1 MSRTSKDQESLFFIF
16 KGFVLS
22 PRDVIKQAIAEVVV
36 QKGFEADYIKTHFSE
51 LVTGTQ
57 KRAYDIFL
65 DSQRN
70 SWRKSIDVYLKRELG
85 ENVTRTEV
93 TRFLASRFEELDSF
107 FLSLTNSRRPR
118 AGSAFQITI
127 SELFKKLDY
136 PLVEQPEIDGI
147 PDFLLPS
154 IEHFRKNPID
164 CIIFTVKRTLR
175 ERWRQI
181 VTEGTRGLGFFLA
194 TIDESVSGKQL
205 EEISANRIYLVVPIG
220 LKTGVDSY
228 KSAVNVITFEDFF
241 EDHLDPAFRRWV
253 RAGITDSGKLA
264 TYTGPNE
271 DTLRN

>member
-1 MSRTSKDQESLFFIF
+1 MTPTPEAKAKLFSIF
-16 KGFVLS
+16 KEHILS
-22 PRDVIKQAIAEVVV
+22 PTEVVRRALTQV
-36 QKGFEADYIKTHFSE
+36 VEERKFDADYIKAHFSE

-57 KRAYDIFL
+57 ERAYDIFL
-65 DSQRN
+65 DSQRS
-70 SWRKSIDVYLKRELG
+70 SWRKSIQTFLG
-85 ENVTRTEV
+85 KTLPENVTRAEV
-93 TRFLASRFEELDSF
+93 AQFLTDQFEELDSF

-127 SELFKKLDY
+127 NELFKRLGY

-194 TIDESVSGKQL
+194 TIDESVSEKQL
-205 EEISANRIYLVVPIG
+205 EEISANRIYLVVPIE
-220 LKTGVDSY
+220 LKSDVKVY
-228 KSAVNVITFEDFF
+228 KSAVSVITFESFF

-253 RAGITDSGKLA
+253 RAGILDSGKL
-264 TYTGPNE
+264 TSYTRSNK
-271 DTLRN
+271 DAWRY